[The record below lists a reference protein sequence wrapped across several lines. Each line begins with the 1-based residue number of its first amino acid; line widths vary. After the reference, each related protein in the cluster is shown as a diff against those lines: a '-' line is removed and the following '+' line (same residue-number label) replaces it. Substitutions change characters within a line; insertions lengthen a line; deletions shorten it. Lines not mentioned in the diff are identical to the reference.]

1 MGLNHH
7 TLNKGQT
14 MTEPGMS
21 VADVDFEQL
30 YQGATPVGRKMPWDL
45 GAPQPA
51 VVALADAGEF
61 TGDVLDIGCGLGD
74 NSAFLASRGLHVTGL
89 DGAPSAVGQARSRA
103 AEKGLDIEFAVA
115 DATKLEGYEGRFD
128 TVLDSAL
135 YHCLGEDER
144 RQYLAALTR
153 ATRPG
158 ARLHLFCFSPEVPSG
173 FPAPYLIS
181 EANLRE
187 TVGKDWTIEKLEP
200 TLYTTSMTA
209 EELRQS
215 VRAVLDA
222 DPADLTGMDTDAD
235 GRVLVPVWRLK
246 AVRR

>member
-1 MGLNHH
+1 MD
-7 TLNKGQT
+7 
-14 MTEPGMS
+14 
-21 VADVDFEQL
+21 ARDVDFEQL
-30 YQGATPVGRKMPWDL
+30 YQGATPIGRKMPWDL

-74 NSAFLASRGLHVTGL
+74 NSAFLASRGLTVTGL
-89 DGAPSAVGQARSRA
+89 DGAPSAVEQARTRA
-103 AEKGLDIEFAVA
+103 PGVTFAVA

-135 YHCLGEDER
+135 YHCLSEEAR
-144 RQYLAALTR
+144 HAYLAALTR

-158 ARLHLFCFSPEVPSG
+158 ARLHLFCFSVDVPAG

-187 TVGKDWTIEKLEP
+187 TVGTDWTIERLEP
-200 TLYTTSMTA
+200 AVYTTSMTP

-215 VRAVLDA
+215 VQVVLDE
-222 DPADLTGMDTDAD
+222 DPADLSALGTDAD
-235 GRVLVPVWRLK
+235 GRVLVPVWQLK

>member
-1 MGLNHH
+1 MDV
-7 TLNKGQT
+7 Q
-14 MTEPGMS
+14 
-21 VADVDFEQL
+21 DVDFEEL
-30 YQGATPVGRKMPWDL
+30 YQGTTPMGRKMPWDI

-89 DGAPSAVGQARSRA
+89 DGAPSALEQARARA

-115 DATKLEGYEGRFD
+115 DATKLEGHEGRFD

-135 YHCLGEDER
+135 YHCLSEDER
-144 RQYLAALTR
+144 HQYLAALTR

-158 ARLHLFCFSPEVPSG
+158 ARLHLFAFSPQVPDA

-187 TVGKDWTIEKLEP
+187 TVGKDWTIERLEP
-200 TLYTTSMTA
+200 TVYTTSMTP
-209 EELRQS
+209 EELKQS
-215 VRAVLDA
+215 VRQLLNV
-222 DPADLTGMDTDAD
+222 DPAGLDRLDTDAD
-235 GRVLVPVWRLK
+235 GRVLVPVWQLK
-246 AVRR
+246 ATRR

>member
-1 MGLNHH
+1 MKSSHH
-7 TLNKGQT
+7 TLNKGAVMDVQ
-14 MTEPGMS
+14 
-21 VADVDFEQL
+21 DVDFEEL
-30 YQGATPVGRKMPWDL
+30 YQGATPMGRKMPWDL

-74 NSAFLASRGLHVTGL
+74 NSAFLASRGLQVTGL
-89 DGAPSAVGQARSRA
+89 DGAPSAIEQARTRA
-103 AEKGLDIEFAVA
+103 PGVTFAVA
-115 DATKLEGYEGRFD
+115 DATTLEGYEDRFD

-135 YHCLGEDER
+135 YHCLSEDER

-158 ARLHLFCFSPEVPSG
+158 ATLHLFAFSPEIPAG
-173 FPAPYLIS
+173 FPAPYLIT

-187 TVGKDWTIEKLEP
+187 TVGEDWTIERLEP
-200 TLYTTSMTA
+200 TLYTTSMTP

-215 VRAVLDA
+215 VRAILDQ
-222 DPADLTGMDTDAD
+222 DPAELDRLDTDAD
-235 GRVLVPVWRLK
+235 GRVLVPVWQLK
-246 AVRR
+246 ATRR

>member
-1 MGLNHH
+1 MDV
-7 TLNKGQT
+7 Q
-14 MTEPGMS
+14 
-21 VADVDFEQL
+21 DVDFEQL
-30 YQGATPVGRKMPWDL
+30 YRGATPMGRKMPWDL

-89 DGAPSAVGQARSRA
+89 DGAPSAIEQARARA
-103 AEKGLDIEFAVA
+103 AAKGLDIEFAVA
-115 DATKLEGYEGRFD
+115 DATKLEGYEDRFD

-135 YHCLGEDER
+135 YHCLSEDQR

-153 ATRPG
+153 AARPG
-158 ARLHLFCFSPEVPSG
+158 ARLHLFCFSPEVPAA

-181 EANLRE
+181 EADLRE
-187 TVGKDWTIEKLEP
+187 TVGRGWTIELLEP
-200 TLYTTSMTA
+200 TVYTTSMTP

-215 VRAVLDA
+215 VRVVLDE
-222 DPADLTGMDTDAD
+222 DPTGLDRLGTDAD

>member
-1 MGLNHH
+1 MDV
-7 TLNKGQT
+7 Q
-14 MTEPGMS
+14 
-21 VADVDFEQL
+21 DVDFEQL
-30 YQGATPVGRKMPWDL
+30 YQGGTPMGRKMPWDI

-61 TGDVLDIGCGLGD
+61 TGEVLDIGCGLGD

-89 DGAPSAVGQARSRA
+89 DGAPSAIEQARARTP
-103 AEKGLDIEFAVA
+103 GVTFAVA

-135 YHCLGEDER
+135 YHCLTEDER
-144 RQYLAALTR
+144 HTYLAALTR

-158 ARLHLFCFSPEVPSG
+158 ARLHLFAFSPEVPDA

-187 TVGKDWTIEKLEP
+187 TVGKDWTIERLEP
-200 TLYTTSMTA
+200 AVYTTSMNA
-209 EELRQS
+209 DELRQS
-215 VRAVLDA
+215 VRVVLGA
-222 DPADLTGMDTDAD
+222 EPASLTGMDTDDD
-235 GRVLVPVWRLK
+235 GHVLVPVWRLK

>member
-1 MGLNHH
+1 M
-7 TLNKGQT
+7 
-14 MTEPGMS
+14 
-21 VADVDFEQL
+21 DVQDIDFEEL
-30 YQGATPVGRKMPWDL
+30 YQGTTPMGRKMPWDL

-51 VVALADAGEF
+51 VVALADAGAF

-74 NSAFLASRGLHVTGL
+74 NSAFLASRGVHVTGL
-89 DGAPSAVGQARSRA
+89 DGAPSAVEQARARA
-103 AEKGLDIEFAVA
+103 ADKGLDIEFAVA

-135 YHCLGEDER
+135 YHCLTEDER
-144 RQYLAALTR
+144 REYLAALTR

-158 ARLHLFCFSPEVPSG
+158 ARLHLFAFSPEIPDG

-200 TLYTTSMTA
+200 TLYTTSMTP

-215 VRAVLDA
+215 VRVVLGEDSA
-222 DPADLTGMDTDAD
+222 GLATLATDTE
-235 GRVLVPVWRLK
+235 GRVLVPVWYLA